1 MTNTLMKTNST
12 PDKTRRGARPA
23 RSARRLSKAVAK
35 TSVMELAP
43 TSPSLLKLKSIVVPI
58 DFSPTANKAL
68 AYAMRLADRFGGRLT
83 VIHVVQPMAVP
94 EFAAVS
100 LLLENDNVKKA
111 ALARLDTLLKR
122 MKVPSHLVDR
132 RIVRFGTPFAEIT
145 SAAKSLKADVI
156 VLTTHG
162 YTGLKHALLGSTA
175 ERVVRHAP
183 CPVLT
188 VRDKAS

>member
-1 MTNTLMKTNST
+1 MTDTLMKTNSS
-12 PDKTRRGARPA
+12 PGKTRRVARPA
-23 RSARRLSKAVAK
+23 RSARQISKGVAK
-35 TSVMELAP
+35 TSVIEPAP
-43 TSPSLLKLKSIVVPI
+43 VFPSLLQLKSIVVPI

-68 AYAMRLADRFGGRLT
+68 AYAVRLADQFGGKLT
-83 VIHVVQPMAVP
+83 LIHVVQPVAVP

-100 LLLENDNVKKA
+100 LLIENDDVKTA
-111 ALARLDTLLKR
+111 ALARLDTLLNR
-122 MKVPSHLVDR
+122 LKVPSRLVDR

-183 CPVLT
+183 CPVFT